1 MDFYESVVVLQ
12 GIFRDLG
19 SLMQVRGL
27 KSAAYSALSVGI
39 LGAGTAYVIAPQE
52 SLHNVLPYARG
63 PRPSCC
69 GVPSAL
75 RCSCCPRGPT
85 TSRHTRPATCQC
97 IVCCTDR
104 LFAHSGV
111 QAPENNEMKRAS

>member
-39 LGAGTAYVIAPQE
+39 LGAGTAYVIAATGEPPQRAAVRARPRGRHAVAFPRRCAAHAAHVD
-52 SLHNVLPYARG
+52 LQPQGTPDLPPA
-63 PRPSCC
+63 
-69 GVPSAL
+69 SAL
-75 RCSCCPRGPT
+75 SAAQIACSLT
-85 TSRHTRPATCQC
+85 LEFRHQKIMR
-97 IVCCTDR
+97 
-104 LFAHSGV
+104 
-111 QAPENNEMKRAS
+111 

>member
-19 SLMQVRGL
+19 SLMRVRGL

-63 PRPSCC
+63 PEAVMLWRSL
-69 GVPSAL
+69 GAAL
-75 RCSCCPRGPT
+75 LMLPT
-85 TSRHTRPATCQC
+85 WTYNLKAHQTCHLPVHCLLHRSLVRSLWSSGTR
-97 IVCCTDR
+97 
-104 LFAHSGV
+104 
-111 QAPENNEMKRAS
+111 K